1 MEPFA
6 TFFMCIGIVGFYAFR
21 FRIGFPAS
29 YTLLPFQNGILFQR
43 GRPAREV
50 GPGRHLVFL
59 GSQKIIFLD
68 IRPIQVKADHRAVA
82 LSDGATAVYGF
93 AASAKVR
100 DVKKALYA
108 SATYSQLPAFVTLC
122 VTRGVLGRCSAE
134 QIRIGQAALTEAII
148 TGCKARLAAAG
159 FELLSFKFNQ
169 LLVQPMA

>member
-6 TFFMCIGIVGFYAFR
+6 IFLMCAGIVGLYALR
-21 FRIGFPAS
+21 FRIGLPTS
-29 YTLLPFQNGILFQR
+29 HTLLPFQSGILYKR

-50 GPGRHLVFL
+50 GPGRHRVFL

-82 LSDGATAVYGF
+82 LADGVTAVYGF

-100 DVKKALYA
+100 DAKKAIYA

-122 VTRGVLGRCSAE
+122 VTRGVLGRCSAD
-134 QIRIGQAALTEAII
+134 QIRIGQAALTEQII
-148 TGCKARLAAAG
+148 TACKARLAATG
-159 FELLSFKFNQ
+159 FELLSFRFSE
-169 LLVQPMA
+169 LLVAPPV